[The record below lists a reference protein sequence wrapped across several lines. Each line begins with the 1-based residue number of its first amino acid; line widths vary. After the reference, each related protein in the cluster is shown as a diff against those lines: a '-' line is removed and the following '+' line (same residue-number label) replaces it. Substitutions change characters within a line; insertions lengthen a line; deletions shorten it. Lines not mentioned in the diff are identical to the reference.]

1 MNNEVVS
8 LQEIESLL
16 KENFKLSSYEARA
29 YLSLL
34 KNGAQN
40 TKQVSASS
48 GVPMPRIY
56 DTLESLMAKGF
67 VIKQD
72 GNYAPIPT
80 KQALH
85 GRSSQ
90 FELQF
95 SQEQKHRKEAE
106 EQLISVLDELV
117 SGSGKSQNTGEISI
131 LKGFN
136 TIANKFG
143 ELLEDSTDIM
153 LVAKRAVEA
162 RDIFI
167 PIISEYTNQK
177 RKRVRIIAPKNVR
190 IKKKEADDA
199 RIGNVEIPKSE
210 HVNFDMMITDKDDVI
225 IGVPDPLSGEIN
237 HAIAIWVRNNSFA
250 RSTRNAIEE
259 IWKYSERV

>member
-1 MNNEVVS
+1 MNSEVIS
-8 LQEIESLL
+8 LQEIEVLL
-16 KENFKLSSYEARA
+16 KENFRLSSYEARV
-29 YLSLL
+29 YISLL

-40 TKQVSASS
+40 TKQTSTSA

-56 DTLESLMAKGF
+56 DTLESLMSKGF

-80 KQALH
+80 KQALR

-95 SQEQKHRKEAE
+95 SKEQKHRKEAE
-106 EQLISVLDELV
+106 DQLISVLDGFV
-117 SGSGKSQNTGEISI
+117 SGSGKSQSTSEISI

-162 RDIFI
+162 RDVFI
-167 PIISEYTNQK
+167 PIISEYTDEK
-177 RKRVRIIAPKNVR
+177 RRRVRIIAPKNVK
-190 IKKKEADDA
+190 ITKQEADAA
-199 RIGNVEIPKSE
+199 RRANTEIRKSE
-210 HVNFDMMITDKDDVI
+210 HVIFDMMVTDKDDVI
-225 IGVPDPLSGEIN
+225 IGVPDPLSDEIN

-259 IWKYSERV
+259 IWKYSEKV